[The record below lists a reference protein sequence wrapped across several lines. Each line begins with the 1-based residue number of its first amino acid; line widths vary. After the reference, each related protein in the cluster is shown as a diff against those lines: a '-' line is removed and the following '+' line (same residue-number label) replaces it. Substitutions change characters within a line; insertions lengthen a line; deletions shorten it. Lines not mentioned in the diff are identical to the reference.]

1 MKIIPK
7 LLIITML
14 NHFLT
19 SIILKSKKNILNQE
33 RELHSKHSR
42 YSPKRKHRRHK
53 RHHKR
58 HHRKNYFKKFMALT
72 KLQNKMKRNLF
83 DLGGLAG
90 AAAGA
95 AGGGGGGGGSVKAGD
110 VDIQFPPLP
119 EALTAPI
126 NINTPAAAYPQ
137 VVADPARQKPIVVV
151 PELIYPHKVKRVIVH
166 HNQSFHN
173 YYSAMTHQMNP
184 VYAKMAMMNP
194 YYQDAIQGSQG
205 FQSLMQSKPM
215 SGMMSS
221 LDSHFLKI

>member
-72 KLQNKMKRNLF
+72 KLQNKMKRNLL

-90 AAAGA
+90 AA

-110 VDIQFPPLP
+110 VDIKFPPLP